1 MNNETIPILTTQI
14 NQMDNSFIAQHKD
27 ILQGRSML
35 VKKVKVVPVECVIR
49 GYLAGSGWK
58 EYRNTQSICGIK
70 LPPGLKESEKL
81 PEPIFTP
88 STKATTGHDENISF
102 SKVVD

>member
-1 MNNETIPILTTQI
+1 
-14 NQMDNSFIAQHKD
+14 
-27 ILQGRSML
+27 ML
-35 VKKVKVVPVECVIR
+35 VKKVKVIPVECVIR

-58 EYRNTQSICGIK
+58 EYQNTQSICGIK

-88 STKATTGHDENISF
+88 STKATTGHDENIPFQRS
-102 SKVVD
+102 

>member
-1 MNNETIPILTTQI
+1 MNNSIIT
-14 NQMDNSFIAQHKD
+14 QHKD
-27 ILQGRSML
+27 ILDGRSML
-35 VKKVKVVPVECVIR
+35 VKKVEVIPVECVIR

-58 EYRNTQSICGIK
+58 EYQNTQSICGIK

-88 STKATTGHDENISF
+88 STKATTGHDENIPF
-102 SKVVD
+102 QRL